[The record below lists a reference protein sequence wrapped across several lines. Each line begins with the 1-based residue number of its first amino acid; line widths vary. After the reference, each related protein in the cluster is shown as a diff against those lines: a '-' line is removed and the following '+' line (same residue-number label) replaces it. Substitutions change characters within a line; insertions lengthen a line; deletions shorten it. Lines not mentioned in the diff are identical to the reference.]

1 MSGFRRETVTAYGDG
16 AGRNTYIG
24 GQTDRESETMP
35 LEARSAAQRAGLR
48 RLGLTAGLLT
58 ALALPLAGCSPAGVA
73 VGAGAAGVT
82 AAQTEKGF
90 TRSVDDGRIRL
101 QLNAKFFETNYD
113 LFSDVSFTVDEGR
126 VLLTGAVEDPEDRVT
141 ATRLAW
147 SADGVAEVIN
157 ELQVTDRSSMTDF
170 GRDTRIAAE
179 LRLKLL
185 GDDQVASINFSV
197 EVVNQTV
204 YIMGIARSPAELA
217 RVIGHARNIEY
228 VRGVVDYVRVRS

>member
-1 MSGFRRETVTAYGDG
+1 MS
-16 AGRNTYIG
+16 
-24 GQTDRESETMP
+24 
-35 LEARSAAQRAGLR
+35 LEVRSAARRAVIR

-58 ALALPLAGCSPAGVA
+58 LLSVPLAGCTPVGVA

-113 LFSDVSFTVDEGR
+113 LFADVALTVDEGR

-147 SADGVAEVIN
+147 TADGVVEVIN
-157 ELQVTDRSSMTDF
+157 EIQVTDQSTLTDF
-170 GRDTRIAAE
+170 GRDARITAE

-185 GDDQVASINFSV
+185 GDDQVASINYSV

-204 YIMGIARSPAELA
+204 YIMGIARSQVELA
-217 RVIGHARNIEY
+217 RVIGHARNIQY
-228 VRGVVDYVRVRS
+228 VRAVVDYVRVQS

>member
-1 MSGFRRETVTAYGDG
+1 MF
-16 AGRNTYIG
+16 
-24 GQTDRESETMP
+24 
-35 LEARSAAQRAGLR
+35 LEARSAARRTVLR
-48 RLGLTAGLLT
+48 RTILGRLGFAAGLLT
-58 ALALPLAGCSPAGVA
+58 VLALPVAGCSPAGVA

-90 TRSVDDGRIRL
+90 TRSVDDSRIRL

-113 LFSDVSFTVDEGR
+113 LFADVSFTVDEGR

-147 SADGVAEVIN
+147 SADGVVEVIN
-157 ELQVTDRSSMTDF
+157 ELQVTDQSTLTDF

-179 LRLKLL
+179 LRLRLL

-204 YIMGIARSPAELA
+204 YVMGIARSQAELA
-217 RVIGHARNIEY
+217 RVIGHARNIQY
-228 VRGVVDYVRVRS
+228 VRGVVDYVRVRA